1 MKLNRNTSFTKNRPS
16 LFLLGKKARSK
27 KRTNFGRTLNQIN
40 PRMTDNDTS
49 RDEGRARSSASW
61 NVEVRKEGGEVDDR
75 GKCQG
80 VESVAGVQVPPG
92 CRYFAVQSG
101 GKLFTGLFKRNLLK
115 LTDFISRPTQ
125 PRGAT
130 PDYTLTKLAAE

>member
-1 MKLNRNTSFTKNRPS
+1 
-16 LFLLGKKARSK
+16 
-27 KRTNFGRTLNQIN
+27 
-40 PRMTDNDTS
+40 MTDTGLGGAVLPRSRTS
-49 RDEGRARSSASW
+49 KYERGWGWWWR
-61 NVEVRKEGGEVDDR
+61 EVDDR

-115 LTDFISRPTQ
+115 LTDFISRQRSPGEP
-125 PRGAT
+125 PRIIH
-130 PDYTLTKLAAE
+130 